1 MSTSLI
7 LWSHTKIIDIMKA
20 FVIIDNGHGC
30 GTAGKCS
37 PDGRYREWLRTRELA
52 RAIKYELERVRIEAH
67 LLVPEDE
74 DIDLA
79 TRCRRANA
87 LCTSGRNAVLVSLHN
102 NAAGSGIKWHTASG
116 WSVFVAPNASAQSR
130 RLATLL
136 YGQAM
141 ARGLRGNRAIPKD
154 SYLTANLA
162 ICRDTVCPA
171 VLTENMFH
179 DNRQDVDFLMSEQG
193 FRAIVDLHVAA
204 IREYYGI

>member
-1 MSTSLI
+1 M
-7 LWSHTKIIDIMKA
+7 WSHTKIIDIMKA

-30 GTAGKCS
+30 DTAGKCS
-37 PDGRYREWLRTRELA
+37 PDGRYHEWLRTREHA

-87 LCTSGRNAVLVSLHN
+87 LCTSGSNAVLVSLHS
-102 NAAGSGIKWHTASG
+102 NAAGSGDKWHTASG
-116 WSVFVAPNASAQSR
+116 WCVFVARNASAQSR

-154 SYLTANLA
+154 SYLTANPA

-193 FRAIVDLHVAA
+193 FRAIADLHVAA